1 MRKLYNL
8 TLVLLLV
15 FTVKF
20 TVLADV
26 NTDLTKANKLVIQ
39 AMDLAKSNDLVKAQ
53 EIYNTYN
60 KEWIALEDG
69 VKKKSKQAYG
79 DIEDKMGM
87 VQFLFSQKPIQQDK
101 LLEAFE
107 ELKEVNNKFIKGGY
121 DEEAK
126 ADTGKKATMPDLL
139 LLLQKSKKQIG
150 QEDYNGA
157 LETMK
162 KFTTSWLDI
171 EGVVLTQSQKVYNDS
186 EKDMVSIK
194 GYLSMNSPKAEE
206 AIKTIDKMYEYLAPL
221 ASKTSYNIMDAITII
236 LREGLEALLVVI
248 ALLAFLEKSGNEE
261 KKGWIYGGVGI
272 GIGVSIVLAV
282 LVQVLF
288 SSGTFGN
295 NNFLITG
302 YTGVFAALML
312 IYMSYWL
319 HSKSNV
325 DEWQEYIKNKST
337 KALAT
342 GSLFSLGL
350 LAFLAVFREGTEIVL
365 FYIGMASA
373 IKITDLLLGMFI
385 GFVILAI
392 IAILM
397 LKIGLRFPIKPFFLI
412 SSLLVF
418 YLGIKFTGM
427 GINGLQLGGVLPAT
441 TSEILPTISWIAVH
455 PSWEG
460 FVPQALMVIG
470 AIVTVL
476 WSKIKNKTNKQRNK

>member
-1 MRKLYNL
+1 
-8 TLVLLLV
+8 
-15 FTVKF
+15 
-20 TVLADV
+20 
-26 NTDLTKANKLVIQ
+26 
-39 AMDLAKSNDLVKAQ
+39 
-53 EIYNTYN
+53 
-60 KEWIALEDG
+60 
-69 VKKKSKQAYG
+69 
-79 DIEDKMGM
+79 
-87 VQFLFSQKPIQQDK
+87 
-101 LLEAFE
+101 
-107 ELKEVNNKFIKGGY
+107 
-121 DEEAK
+121 
-126 ADTGKKATMPDLL
+126 MPDLL

-150 QEDYNGA
+150 QEDFKGA

-162 KFTTSWLDI
+162 KFTSSWLDI

-194 GYLSMNSPKAEE
+194 GYLSMNPPKAEE
-206 AIKTIDKMYEYLAPL
+206 AIKTIDRMYEYLAPL
-221 ASKTSYNIMDAITII
+221 ASKTSYNIMDAVSII

-248 ALLAFLEKSGNEE
+248 ALLAFLSKSGNED
-261 KKGWIYGGVGI
+261 KKGWIFGGVGI

-319 HSKSNV
+319 HSKSNI
-325 DEWQEYIKNKST
+325 DEWQDYIKNKST

-365 FYIGMASA
+365 FYIGMASS
-373 IKITDLLLGMFI
+373 IKITDLVLGMII
-385 GFVILAI
+385 GLAILAI

-397 LKIGLRFPIKPFFLI
+397 LKIGLRFPMKPFFLI

-441 TSEILPTISWIAVH
+441 TSEVLPTIPWLAVH

-476 WSKIKNKTNKQRNK
+476 WSKIKNKKVNL